1 MIEAQDLLVGS
12 MCLFACQIFS
22 MYFTGFGELTSPTKA
37 VHFLSIA
44 FIAITVLLFAHVT
57 LSTVARQNE
66 MKDGGYESRESTK
79 LLIALALLAFGISAD
94 IYVAARA
101 ITDSIALSITLA
113 AIMLALYYGLWFAAP
128 LFFKR
133 RGGSQRQ
140 E

>member
-1 MIEAQDLLVGS
+1 M
-12 MCLFACQIFS
+12 
-22 MYFTGFGELTSPTKA
+22 
-37 VHFLSIA
+37 SIA